1 MFTATI
7 NLFSFRYEKIKEL
20 LDEYERVKT
29 SINPIMEDLMSYKVD
44 MLDAVVLK
52 GTYMTTWNSLLLERY
67 FKEVES
73 EIHSTILLI
82 NDLNDVFD
90 VRIKSIWNELEQTEL
105 CKVPEQS
112 PLDVFEFGEQ
122 VKVICAG
129 AGPRMNE
136 LSQKAKEATF
146 DMIKMFQERIGI
158 AGMDK
163 FKVCDSLKDDQKSI
177 ANIGESN
184 SQAEGEPTR
193 ARSARMN
200 SVLKNKALGKTD
212 GAEFDEFLITEFSSV
227 CTELVNVLH
236 NKTKDVVLKC
246 VKHALDSIKKR
257 LFHGRSHI
265 SYRKVDALKREEA
278 IPFFFADIHLEIPSI
293 VMKPPLD
300 SIQHELNSAIHTIIQ
315 TSAMVQRWHKSYS
328 EGGQLLTTMSTM
340 DHKDVLKVV
349 NALASSI
356 QMSKADVQAELE
368 KFNGYEF
375 VWSGDKEEITKNFL
389 EDNPIISDFNQEIQ
403 FYERL
408 HDEIEEKFEDT
419 MKVDSIALKTALC
432 KESIKQEIRNWTLKY
447 ARTMNENF
455 KTKMIEV
462 DSRIGELT
470 THLNRQIND
479 LDDVRCAMISINDF
493 KQQEIWLDTEIS
505 KVEDC
510 YSLLN
515 KLNVP
520 IPREE
525 MNMVDTLRYGK
536 EKMANKAQEVQYNL
550 LDLQPTLRGD
560 LISQVA
566 QFKIDAEDYVNEYTA
581 MGPMVEGI
589 APKEAS
595 ARLIQFSTKFE
606 AIWARFI
613 TYSGGEELFGLTVTD
628 YPDVQR
634 IKKELGLLQ
643 KLYSLYNSVIN
654 AVQGYYDIV
663 WNEVDIEAINGE
675 IIDFQNR

>member
-1 MFTATI
+1 MKI
-7 NLFSFRYEKIKEL
+7 NFRYEKIKAL
-20 LDEYERVKT
+20 LEEYERVKS
-29 SINPIMEDLMSYKVD
+29 SINPIMEDLMSFKVD

-52 GTYMTTWNSLLLERY
+52 GTYMTTWNSLLLEMY
-67 FKEVES
+67 FTEVQS
-73 EIHSTILLI
+73 EIQSTILLI
-82 NDLNDVFD
+82 NDLNDVFE
-90 VRIKSIWNELEQTEL
+90 VRIKSIWTELELTEL
-105 CKVPEQS
+105 CKVPDKI
-112 PLDVFEFGEQ
+112 PWDVFEFVEQ
-122 VKVICAG
+122 VKAICAA
-129 AGPRMNE
+129 AGPRMNG
-136 LSQKAKEATF
+136 LSQKAKEASF
-146 DMIKMFQERIGI
+146 DLIEMFQERIGI
-158 AGMDK
+158 IGMDK
-163 FKVCDSLKDDQKSI
+163 YKVSDSLKDDSKSN
-177 ANIGESN
+177 AHIGESD
-184 SQAEGEPTR
+184 SKADGGETTR

-200 SVLKNKALGKTD
+200 SVLKNKALGKTE
-212 GAEFDEFLITEFSSV
+212 GAEFDELLLAEFSSV
-227 CTELVNVLH
+227 CTELINVLH

-246 VKHALDSIKKR
+246 VKHALDNVKKR
-257 LFHGRSHI
+257 LFHGRHHI
-265 SYRKVDALKREEA
+265 SYRKIDVDKREEA
-278 IPFFFADIHLEIPSI
+278 IPFFFTDIHLEIPTI

-315 TSAMVQRWHKSYS
+315 TSAMVIRWHTGYS

-356 QMSKADVQAELE
+356 QMSKAAVQAELE

-375 VWSGDKEEITKNFL
+375 VWSDDKDEICRKFL
-389 EDNPIISDFNQEIQ
+389 EDSPMISDFNQEIQ
-403 FYERL
+403 FYVRL
-408 HDEIEEKFEDT
+408 HDEIDEKFEDII
-419 MKVDSIALKTALC
+419 KVDSVALKTALC
-432 KESIKQEIRNWTLKY
+432 KESIKQEISNWTLKY
-447 ARTMNENF
+447 ARTMNDNF
-455 KTKMIEV
+455 KTKMVEV

-470 THLNRQIND
+470 THLNRHIND
-479 LDDVRCAMISINDF
+479 LDDVRCAMISINEF
-493 KQQEIWLDTEIS
+493 KQEEIWLDTEIS

-536 EKMANKAQEVQYNL
+536 QKMANKAQEVQYNL
-550 LDLQPTLRGD
+550 MDLQPTLRGD

-566 QFKIDAEDYVNEYTA
+566 QFKIDAEDYVIEYNT

-589 APKEAS
+589 VPKEAS
-595 ARLIQFSTKFE
+595 SRLIQFSTRFE
-606 AIWARFI
+606 AVWARFI

-663 WNEVDIEAINGE
+663 WNEVDIEAINAE
-675 IIDFQNR
+675 IVDFQNR